1 MKVTK
6 EELNALI
13 QEAFQKKME
22 TLKEDVNFTAKR
34 NIVMAAQHASQQFE
48 NEIIKTFN
56 LVHPDQLPGHIQ
68 EQYFAV
74 VKEME
79 EGVVSAV
86 QNAVRKLVRFPKNKK
101 GRV

>member
-6 EELNALI
+6 EELNTLI
-13 QEAFQKKME
+13 QEALQKKME

-34 NIVMAAQHASQQFE
+34 NIVMAAQNASQQFE
-48 NEIIKTFN
+48 NEIMKAFN

-68 EQYFAV
+68 EQYFVV

-79 EGVVSAV
+79 EGVVHAV
-86 QNAVRKLVRFPKNKK
+86 KNAVRKLVRFPKNKK
-101 GRV
+101 GRA

>member
-6 EELNALI
+6 EELNTLI
-13 QEAFQKKME
+13 QEALQKKME
-22 TLKEDVNFTAKR
+22 TLKEDINFTAKR

-48 NEIIKTFN
+48 NEIMKAFN

-79 EGVVSAV
+79 EGVVHAV
-86 QNAVRKLVRFPKNKK
+86 KNAVRKLVRFPKNKK
-101 GRV
+101 GRA

>member
-1 MKVTK
+1 MKITK
-6 EELNALI
+6 QELNEI
-13 QEAFQKKME
+13 IKEAVQNKMAS
-22 TLKEDVNFTAKR
+22 LNEDVNFTAKR

-79 EGVVSAV
+79 DGVVSAV
-86 QNAVRKLVRFPKNKK
+86 QDAVRKLVRFPKNKK
-101 GRV
+101 GRM

>member
-6 EELNALI
+6 EELNTLI
-13 QEAFQKKME
+13 QEALQKKME

-48 NEIIKTFN
+48 NEIMKAFN

-79 EGVVSAV
+79 EGVVHAV
-86 QNAVRKLVRFPKNKK
+86 KNAVRKLVRFPKNKK
-101 GRV
+101 GRA

>member
-1 MKVTK
+1 
-6 EELNALI
+6 
-13 QEAFQKKME
+13 ME

-48 NEIIKTFN
+48 NEIMKAFN

-79 EGVVSAV
+79 EGVVHAV
-86 QNAVRKLVRFPKNKK
+86 KNAVRKLVRFPKNKK
-101 GRV
+101 GRA

>member
-6 EELNALI
+6 EELNTLI
-13 QEAFQKKME
+13 QEALQKKME

-34 NIVMAAQHASQQFE
+34 NIVMAAQNASQQFE
-48 NEIIKTFN
+48 NEIMKAFN

-79 EGVVSAV
+79 EGVVHAV
-86 QNAVRKLVRFPKNKK
+86 KNAVRKLVRFPKNKK
-101 GRV
+101 GRA